1 MIYLFLGAVLNKYFL
16 KGMEK
21 RKYQVL
27 SKTGKKKKGR
37 KYEEMTREEA
47 GFRPKVKDLG
57 ASHS

>member
-27 SKTGKKKKGR
+27 SKTGKRKGR
-37 KYEEMTREEA
+37 KYEEMTREEE

-57 ASHS
+57 ARHS